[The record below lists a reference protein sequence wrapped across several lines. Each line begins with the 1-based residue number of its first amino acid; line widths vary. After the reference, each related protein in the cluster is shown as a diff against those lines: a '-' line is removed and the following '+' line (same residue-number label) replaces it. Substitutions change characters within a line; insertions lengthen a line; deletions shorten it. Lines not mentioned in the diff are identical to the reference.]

1 MGWVSEI
8 FEGVA
13 NNGIPVMSPSVAAT
27 MPAGLP
33 EMLTSTDMILNAEDI
48 TNLGKKGAANST
60 NAPTS
65 SMTLEE
71 IQASVSPQE
80 FDNLVGLG
88 GLGQAAL
95 EGAAAAFYFPDA
107 DGTTRDVGGVSANDP
122 NTLKNYGQRALEII
136 PGTLDDW
143 NTATYL
149 HENAHLEDAK
159 NGGLTN
165 SRIQRELY
173 GDSKGFQD
181 YYRAYQKGVATD
193 PEVPYAARAQ
203 RAIDVMENGNYGEVG
218 PQMHSVNAI
227 VPLPGEKYVG
237 AQHTSNH
244 AAGMAMLQARDD
256 IHDQIGKDLYDLP
269 DFNRLQIVNG
279 MINNGMEMDP
289 SLRQEVFRATAIPS
303 FDATADAALVE
314 KVTAQ
319 MTPEQKKF
327 FEDSAG
333 AWEKVGRDNAAQQ
346 AIQDQPGLLY
356 ETSKRMLQTGEFDNN
371 PAGKKFVENYVDG
384 VERYD
389 PTRHGV
395 APEDRPTGRPEI
407 VDQLAQQYA
416 PRAEPVLQN
425 SYAR

>member
-33 EMLTSTDMILNAEDI
+33 EMLTSTDIILNAEDI
-48 TNLGKKGAANST
+48 ANLGKQGAANST

-80 FDNLVGLG
+80 FDNLVSLG
-88 GLGQAAL
+88 GLGQSAL

-122 NTLKNYGQRALEII
+122 NTLKDYGQRPLEII

-159 NGGLTN
+159 NGGYTE
-165 SRIQRELY
+165 SRLQRELY

-203 RAIDVMENGNYGEVG
+203 RAIDVMESGNYGEAG

-244 AAGMAMLQARDD
+244 AAGMAMLDARDE
-256 IHDQIGKDLYDLP
+256 IMAEIGSDLATLSDVQK
-269 DFNRLQIVNG
+269 LQTMQG
-279 MINNGMEMDP
+279 LAYTDPSMDP
-289 SLRQEVFRATAIPS
+289 ALKQQIFVANVEAATNPNGKFDTVAQIEAQMSPELRATYN
-303 FDATADAALVE
+303 DRVATWE
-314 KVTAQ
+314 KT
-319 MTPEQKKF
+319 EQKI
-327 FEDSAG
+327 
-333 AWEKVGRDNAAQQ
+333 AAES

>member
-13 NNGIPVMSPSVAAT
+13 NNGIPMMSPSVAAT

-48 TNLGKKGAANST
+48 TNLSKQGAANAS
-60 NAPTS
+60 NSPSS

-71 IQASVSPQE
+71 LQASVSPQE
-80 FDNLVGLG
+80 FDNLVSLG
-88 GLGQAAL
+88 GLGQSAL

-107 DGTTRDVGGVSANDP
+107 DGTSRDVGGVSANDP
-122 NTLKNYGQRALEII
+122 NTLKNYGQRTLEII
-136 PGTLDDW
+136 PGSLDDW

-159 NGGLTN
+159 NGGFTE
-165 SRIQRELY
+165 SRLQREVY
-173 GDSKGFQD
+173 GDFKGFQD

-203 RAIDVMENGNYGEVG
+203 RAIDVMENGNYGEAG

-227 VPLPGEKYVG
+227 VPLPGEKYAG

-244 AAGMAMLQARDD
+244 AAGEAMLQARE
-256 IHDQIGKDLYDLP
+256 QIINEIGSDLVTLSDAKKLKVMQGLAYGDP
-269 DFNRLQIVNG
+269 S
-279 MINNGMEMDP
+279 MDP
-289 SLRQEVFRATAIPS
+289 ALKQQIFMANIEAATNPNGKFDAVGQIESQMSPESRIAYDQYVSQWEKTEQRTAAETAI
-303 FDATADAALVE
+303 AE
-314 KVTAQ
+314 
-319 MTPEQKKF
+319 
-327 FEDSAG
+327 
-333 AWEKVGRDNAAQQ
+333 
-346 AIQDQPGLLY
+346 QPGLMY

-371 PAGKKFVENYVDG
+371 PAGKQFIENYVDG

-395 APEDRPTGRPEI
+395 APEDRPTERPAI

-416 PRAEPVLQN
+416 PRPEPVLQN
-425 SYAR
+425 GYAR